1 MNRWVAHAISTGLVR
16 PRHRISVI
24 ELGQWAKFWHDNA
37 NTQRHE
43 DKRPPARSYDKRPS
57 KTLHDLRRRE
67 QHEERMVVS
76 VFAAKEDLDQ
86 ALSPINVWKDD
97 ERDETIYTPRIMGV
111 KSGPVSSLLT
121 TGDVL
126 FQSRRYVSPIIV
138 KVHEL

>member
-1 MNRWVAHAISTGLVR
+1 M
-16 PRHRISVI
+16 SVI
-24 ELGQWAKFWHDNA
+24 ELGEWAKFWHDNA
-37 NTQRHE
+37 NTQCHE
-43 DKRPPARSYDKRPS
+43 NRRQPTRPYDKRPS

-97 ERDETIYTPRIMGV
+97 ERDETIYTPRIMGSR
-111 KSGPVSSLLT
+111 SGPVSSLLSR
-121 TGDVL
+121 GDVL
-126 FQSRRYVSPIIV
+126 FQSRCYVNPIIV